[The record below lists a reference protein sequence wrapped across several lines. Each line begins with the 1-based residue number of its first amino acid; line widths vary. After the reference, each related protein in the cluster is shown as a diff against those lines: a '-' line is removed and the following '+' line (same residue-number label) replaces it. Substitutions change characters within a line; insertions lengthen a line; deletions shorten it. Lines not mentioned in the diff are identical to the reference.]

1 MSSKQE
7 ACIMERVIR
16 KCKVCPIGCELIIT
30 ENPNDP
36 FDIKVEGNSCNRGRN
51 FGIQITTNP
60 MKVLTGKVTL
70 LKGSMKHLPVKT
82 TGPVPRN
89 KVEECLRVINSTE
102 ITAPVNRGD
111 VIIKNILGLGVD
123 VVAARKVKAIG
134 N

>member
-1 MSSKQE
+1 
-7 ACIMERVIR
+7 
-16 KCKVCPIGCELIIT
+16 
-30 ENPNDP
+30 
-36 FDIKVEGNSCNRGRN
+36 
-51 FGIQITTNP
+51 